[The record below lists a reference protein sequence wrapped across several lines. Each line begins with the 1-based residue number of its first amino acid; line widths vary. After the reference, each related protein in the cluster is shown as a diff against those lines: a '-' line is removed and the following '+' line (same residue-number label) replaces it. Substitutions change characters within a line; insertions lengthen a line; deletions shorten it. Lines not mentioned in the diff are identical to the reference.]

1 MTKIF
6 RILGGGAYTTGID
19 FLKGYYNFYIK
30 IKNFKPKLT
39 KKINI
44 LKYYIEF
51 KVFTCKKLKFYVKTQ
66 NFF

>member
-39 KKINI
+39 KKNKYFKI
-44 LKYYIEF
+44 LY
-51 KVFTCKKLKFYVKTQ
+51 
-66 NFF
+66 